1 VSFLGVAAAAV
12 APGLSGRCDGADDGL
27 AEPGTSLTDVVRAGG
42 TGDSGSDLAPPPPPP
57 GGVDAAVV
65 DFRAPRRD
73 AGMVARSVEPRTSV
87 ELYNSH
93 L

>member
-42 TGDSGSDLAPPPPPP
+42 TGDSGSDLAPPPPP
-57 GGVDAAVV
+57 GGVDAAAV